1 MSKPK
6 TEPIDPV
13 SALGFKPDFDTII
26 LHGDCLNWLN
36 QMPAESV
43 NCLVTSPPYF
53 GLRSY
58 NTYPQIWDGKTG
70 CKHEWGTERYYREGG
85 ASGGSQEAFAKAGPE
100 NAARL
105 KATRWREN
113 TICDR
118 CGAWRGELGAE
129 PDITSYVTHLVQIFK
144 VAWRVLR
151 DDGTLWLNLG
161 DSYAAQGG
169 PQVDGTKQ
177 AIGSQ
182 TGAWKGKSRRPP
194 LGCKE
199 KDLMG
204 IPWRVALALQADG
217 WYLRADIIWA
227 KGNGMTESVTDR
239 TTRSHEY
246 IFLLSKK
253 PRYYYDYKAIRE
265 KASVRSG
272 KAGSFRRENSK
283 RAEAIPGQSV
293 GTHRPDRTD
302 GIKEPDWKNKRSVWN
317 INVKPFRG
325 AHFAT
330 FPQALVE
337 PCILAGCPEGG
348 VVLDPFAGS
357 GTVGITARS
366 LNRRSVLIELN
377 PEYVEM
383 IENRLEDR
391 FTTVS
396 SRALPANT

>member
-1 MSKPK
+1 MPK
-6 TEPIDPV
+6 TRTEPIDPV
-13 SALGFKPDFDTII
+13 IALGFKPDFDTII
-26 LHGDCLNWLN
+26 LQGDCSNWLREI
-36 QMPAESV
+36 PAESI
-43 NCLVTSPPYF
+43 NCVVTSPPYF
-53 GLRSY
+53 GLRNYKTNS
-58 NTYPQIWDGKTG
+58 QIWDGEPG
-70 CKHEWGTERYYREGG
+70 CDHDWTTERYYREGG

-113 TICDR
+113 TICGL

-129 PDITSYVTHLVQIFK
+129 PDITSYVSHLVQIFK
-144 VAWRVLR
+144 GAWRVLR

-177 AIGSQ
+177 ARGSQ

-204 IPWRVALALQADG
+204 VPWRVALALQSDG

-246 IFLLSKK
+246 IFLLTKK
-253 PRYYYDYKAIRE
+253 PRYYYDHEAIKE
-265 KASVRSG
+265 DAVKGA
-272 KAGSFRRENSK
+272 AGSSYSRGKTGVNGQGRVSLKPRKEDSGFR
-283 RAEAIPGQSV
+283 
-293 GTHRPDRTD
+293 
-302 GIKEPDWKNKRSVWN
+302 NKRSVWH
-317 INVKPFRG
+317 INTRPFKG

-330 FPQALVE
+330 FPPALVE

-357 GTVGITARS
+357 GTVGVTARS

-396 SRALPANT
+396 SKSSVAKT